1 VADPFADFFRRYGWQ
16 TALLTLLFILLF
28 KIPEQALVGGIM
40 SPFYIDMGFSKTQI
54 GAITKIYGIWIGIVT
69 RWVAV
74 DTRSYRTVMPSWRGV
89 LGGGTTRSSA
99 SGWIP
104 MAVRSAPVVSALVE
118 TSCTF
123 PVTTARTVTPEGPTA
138 AAEVEASRDPEFAF
152 PNEPV
157 PGRSTTQTPT
167 PVEVTDAENPF
178 AGTPGGGLT

>member
-1 VADPFADFFRRYGWQ
+1 
-16 TALLTLLFILLF
+16 
-28 KIPEQALVGGIM
+28 
-40 SPFYIDMGFSKTQI
+40 MGT
-54 GAITKIYGIWIGIVT
+54 V
-69 RWVAV
+69 VMCVVV

-89 LGGGTTRSSA
+89 LGGGTTRSST

-104 MAVRSAPVVSALVE
+104 MAVRSAPVDPALVE

-123 PVTTARTVTPEGPTA
+123 PITTARTVTPEGPTA
-138 AAEVEASRDPEFAF
+138 SAEAEACPVSEFAF

-167 PVEVTDAENPF
+167 PVEETDAENPR